1 MESHVIVFIRI
12 ILILVLINL
21 VNNVILGVLIVNV
34 TKEIV
39 LLVKDKIEIYQI
51 FANVMVIFKNLIS
64 KETVL
69 IARFQIASNVKAN
82 LFV

>member
-1 MESHVIVFIRI
+1 VIVFIRI
-12 ILILVLINL
+12 ILTLVLINL
-21 VNNVILGVLIVNV
+21 VNNVILGVFIVNV

-69 IARFQIASNVKAN
+69 IARFQIVSNVKAN